1 MAKTKSLF
9 TIYRIQSK
17 CGKMRTTITP
27 NTDTFYAVK
36 LATHQIL
43 LHRGIDDIAIQ
54 DNKGIGFELKNCL
67 RHFKTGSSE
76 KYTHQR

>member
-1 MAKTKSLF
+1 MQENADHNNSEYGHFLRSE
-9 TIYRIQSK
+9 IS
-17 CGKMRTTITP
+17 
-27 NTDTFYAVK
+27 D
-36 LATHQIL
+36 THQIL